1 MPVRLRKLIGMIAL
15 VTLVIVYALVA
26 MAIAANHLVDSST
39 LVQLLF
45 FGVSGLFWIVPAM
58 FIIKRMVKM
67 RTEDM

>member
-58 FIIKRMVKM
+58 FFIKWMVKM
-67 RTEDM
+67 RPEDM